1 MEPMARAIVAQYGVS
16 GGILATSVKDLSDSD
31 AKTRSRAGSG
41 PSIVWTIGHLC
52 HYKVKMLQ
60 LLGRAKE
67 NPFAAAFEHAAA
79 TDGSNYPALAE
90 LLASFSALN
99 SELSAAVS
107 EVSAARLDAPMPGSG
122 PHDEKKVFDTLLFFA
137 WHEAYH
143 LGGIGAIRKDLGR
156 KAISELV
163 RGE

>member
-1 MEPMARAIVAQYGVS
+1 MEPVARSIVAQYGLS
-16 GGILATSVKDLSDSD
+16 GNILATSIKDLSESD
-31 AKTRSRAGSG
+31 AKTRSRSGSG
-41 PSIVWTIGHLC
+41 PSIAWTIGHLC

-60 LLGRAKE
+60 LLGREKE
-67 NPFAAAFEHAAA
+67 NPFAASFEHTAA
-79 TDGSNYPALAE
+79 TDGSSYPALAQ
-90 LLASFSALN
+90 LLASFSRLN

-107 EVSAARLDAPMPGSG
+107 EASAGQLDAPMPGSG

-156 KAISELV
+156 TAISDLV
-163 RGE
+163 RGQ

>member
-1 MEPMARAIVAQYGVS
+1 MESMARSIVAQYGSS

-41 PSIVWTIGHLC
+41 PFIAWTIGHLC
-52 HYKVKMLQ
+52 PYKVKMLQ
-60 LLGRAKE
+60 LPGFAKA
-67 NPFAAAFEHAAA
+67 NPFAASFEHAAA
-79 TDGSNYPALAE
+79 TDGSNYPALTE
-90 LLASFSALN
+90 LLASCSTLN

-107 EVSAARLDAPMPGSG
+107 EASAAQLDAPMPGSG

-137 WHEAYH
+137 WHEAYN

-163 RGE
+163 RGQ

>member
-1 MEPMARAIVAQYGVS
+1 MEPMARVIVAHYELS
-16 GGILATSVKDLSDSD
+16 GGILATSAKDLSDGD

-41 PSIVWTIGHLC
+41 PSIAWTIGHLC
-52 HYKVKMLQ
+52 HYKVTMLR
-60 LLGRAKE
+60 LLGRANT
-67 NPFAAAFEHAAA
+67 NPFAASFEHAAA
-79 TDGSNYPALAE
+79 TDGSNYPTLAE
-90 LLASFSALN
+90 LLESFSTLN

-107 EVSAARLDAPMPGSG
+107 EASAAQLDAPMPGSG
-122 PHDEKKVFDTLLFFA
+122 LHDEKRVFDTLLFFA

-163 RGE
+163 RGQ

>member
-1 MEPMARAIVAQYGVS
+1 MESMARALVAQYGLS
-16 GGILATSVKDLSDSD
+16 GGLLATSVKDLSDGD

-41 PSIVWTIGHLC
+41 PSVAWTIGHLC

-60 LLGRAKE
+60 LLGRATE
-67 NPFAAAFEHAAA
+67 SSFAALFEHAAA
-79 TDGSNYPALAE
+79 TDGANYPALAE
-90 LLASFSALN
+90 LLTSFSTLN

-107 EVSAARLDAPMPGSG
+107 EASAAQLEAPMPGSG
-122 PHDEKKVFDTLLFFA
+122 PQDEKKVFDTLLFLA

-163 RGE
+163 RGQ

>member
-1 MEPMARAIVAQYGVS
+1 MESMARPIVAHYGLS
-16 GGILATSVKDLSDSD
+16 GSILATSVTDLSDTD
-31 AKTRSRAGSG
+31 AKTRSRAGVG
-41 PSIVWTIGHLC
+41 PSIAWTIGHLC
-52 HYKVKMLQ
+52 HYKVAMLR
-60 LLGRAKE
+60 LLGRATA
-67 NPFAAAFEHAAA
+67 NPFAASFEHTAA

-90 LLASFSALN
+90 LLASFSTLN

-107 EVSAARLDAPMPGSG
+107 ETSVAQLDALMPGSG
-122 PHDEKKVFDTLLFFA
+122 PHDEKRVFDTLLFFA

-163 RGE
+163 QGL

>member
-1 MEPMARAIVAQYGVS
+1 MESMARSIVAQYGLS
-16 GGILATSVKDLSDSD
+16 GGILATSVKDLSDRD

-60 LLGRAKE
+60 LLGRTTA
-67 NPFAAAFEHAAA
+67 NPFAASFEHAAA
-79 TDGSNYPALAE
+79 TDGSSYPTLAE
-90 LLASFSALN
+90 LLVSFSTLS

-107 EVSAARLDAPMPGSG
+107 DVSAAQLEAPMPGSG

-163 RGE
+163 RGQ